1 MREFTTI
8 INDTPQRNNKHAW
21 RKAKHWSKVKDDCIK
36 EIRQSLGLTPA
47 EARQIRITRRE
58 CNLETGWSKVMGVVS
73 DSVGAKIHGKTI

>member
-8 INDTPQRNNKHAW
+8 INDTPQRNNKHA
-21 RKAKHWSKVKDDCIK
+21 RRNKHWSKVKDDCIK
-36 EIRQSLGLTPA
+36 EIRQSLSLTPA

-73 DSVGAKIHGKTI
+73 DAVGAKIHGKTI